1 MAKKALSD
9 CSEAPIKNYKGAGL
23 LLLIRV
29 RRTSR
34 LRIGIES
41 AKEYKQ

>member
-1 MAKKALSD
+1 MAKKTLSD
-9 CSEAPIKNYKGAGL
+9 CSEAPITNYKGAGL
-23 LLLIRV
+23 LLLLRV

-41 AKEYKQ
+41 AKYYKQ